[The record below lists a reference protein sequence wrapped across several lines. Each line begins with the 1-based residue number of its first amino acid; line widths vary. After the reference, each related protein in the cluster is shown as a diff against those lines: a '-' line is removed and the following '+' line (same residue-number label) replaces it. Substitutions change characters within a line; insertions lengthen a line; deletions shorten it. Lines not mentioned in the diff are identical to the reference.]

1 MGRAPGLGPLVQMAS
16 GQEETFLRLEN
27 QKEMLGVG
35 QGARIVNFG
44 DNGVRAGRNNFS
56 FGTPEENGRFW
67 AGCLDGKL
75 W

>member
-1 MGRAPGLGPLVQMAS
+1 MGRAPGLGTLMQMAS
-16 GQEETFLRLEN
+16 EQEETFLRLEN
-27 QKEMLGVG
+27 QKMLGVG

-44 DNGVRAGRNNFS
+44 EDGIRAGRNNFS

-67 AGCLDGKL
+67 AGCLDWKL